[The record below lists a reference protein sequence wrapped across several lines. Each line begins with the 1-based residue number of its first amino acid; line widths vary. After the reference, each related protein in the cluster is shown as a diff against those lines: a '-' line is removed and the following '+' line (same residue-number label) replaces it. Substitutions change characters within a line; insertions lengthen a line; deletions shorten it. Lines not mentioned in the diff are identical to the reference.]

1 MKQPLAAA
9 CITLFFFSAVKAEI
23 LPFEALIDSVMQ
35 HHPKAEAIRL
45 EQSAARMSALAGI
58 TGILPRADYTGSW
71 SRFESIGSGNAAGIY
86 AEGDERQSHS
96 VTLSQPFFSPL
107 KLGGALAAW
116 QNHELARLGEQTRLA
131 ALAFSVKSAYVDWA
145 AALALVDVSQSSWE
159 FAEAQLKRALHREE
173 LGTLSR
179 IDRLFVE
186 NNRAQAGIQLE
197 QARLAEESARFQ
209 LESLLMREVPAEFR
223 AEPLDRLPAAPEAS
237 LKPELRLT
245 PSWQSLRRNL
255 SAARA
260 GMLSG
265 SGSLFPSLSGFVSW
279 SNESSDPFTWQS
291 EYTNRV
297 IGLSASWNLFRTG
310 GNTLDNLAAWK
321 RQRAAKN
328 SLTGGELDLNAK
340 ISSLREQLASTAR
353 QEALAR
359 RSREIAEANLQLLEQ
374 KYDLGLLDATDLLAG
389 QQNLLSAES
398 SLIKARAAYLKA
410 GWSLQELSGS
420 W

>member
-1 MKQPLAAA
+1 MNHLLTAT
-9 CITLFFFSAVKAEI
+9 CITLFLASTAKAGI

-35 HHPKAEAIRL
+35 HHPKAEVIRL
-45 EQSAARMSALAGI
+45 EQSAARMSSLAGI
-58 TGILPRADYTGSW
+58 TGMLPRADYTGSW
-71 SRFESIGSGNAAGIY
+71 SRFESIGSANAAGIY
-86 AEGDERQSHS
+86 AEGDERQSHG
-96 VTLSQPFFSPL
+96 VTLSQPLFSQG
-107 KLGGALAAW
+107 KLGGALTSW

-145 AALALVDVSQSSWE
+145 AALALVDVSQASWD

-197 QARLAEESARFQ
+197 QARLAEESARYQ
-209 LESLLMREVPAEFR
+209 LESLLMRE
-223 AEPLDRLPAAPEAS
+223 LP
-237 LKPELRLT
+237 PELRAESLEELPQAPQASLEPELQLT

-260 GMLSG
+260 GMLNS
-265 SGSLFPSLSGFVSW
+265 SASLLPTVSGFLSW

-328 SLTGGELDLNAK
+328 SLTGGELDLRAK
-340 ISSLREQLASTAR
+340 ISTLREQLTSTAR
-353 QEALAR
+353 QEQLAR